1 MYSKLLF
8 NNSFHSIRA
17 HGLLSFDSLYC
28 SPFNIHLINLGFISP
43 FICFV
48 FLLNVSEFVSTY
60 HLLAACGPLML
71 CFWFCESSCVL
82 WAAVFNAM
90 GRSDCTEWWTHHPMK
105 FDSVSNTSHQ
115 IIEGTFQ
122 HEAHI
127 LSLAPLQTVL
137 QRNWPRRGA
146 WACHTCGHLGSRCGD
161 AESEGCLAVIVPLGV
176 IYFLQVFFLAIL
188 TSVFNFS
195 VFQYLHNARASDLA
209 HKDSDLGSHNWL
221 RTRCGAR
228 PMLRTST
235 CPHQHRKRSF
245 ANCRGTLGL
254 LMCWI
259 FDDI

>member
-1 MYSKLLF
+1 MR
-8 NNSFHSIRA
+8 H
-17 HGLLSFDSLYC
+17 LSCHF
-28 SPFNIHLINLGFISP
+28 
-43 FICFV
+43 
-48 FLLNVSEFVSTY
+48 
-60 HLLAACGPLML
+60 
-71 CFWFCESSCVL
+71 
-82 WAAVFNAM
+82 
-90 GRSDCTEWWTHHPMK
+90 
-105 FDSVSNTSHQ
+105 
-115 IIEGTFQ
+115 
-122 HEAHI
+122 
-127 LSLAPLQTVL
+127 APLQTIF

-161 AESEGCLAVIVPLGV
+161 AEYEGCLAVDCGHYV

-195 VFQYLHNARASDLA
+195 VFQYLHNARAPDLA

-259 FDDI
+259 FDAI